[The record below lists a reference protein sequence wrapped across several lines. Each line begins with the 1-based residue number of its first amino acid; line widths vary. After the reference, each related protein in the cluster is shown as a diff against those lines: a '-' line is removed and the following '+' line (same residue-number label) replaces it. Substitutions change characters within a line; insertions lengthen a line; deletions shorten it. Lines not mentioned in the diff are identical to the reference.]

1 MEKREFVSISSGEV
15 AALTKALHGSSEAT
29 EIIGEAMLYL
39 LCGEVPSSPLSEL
52 FAYMIELTTPPEGF
66 E

>member
-1 MEKREFVSISSGEV
+1 MGKREFVSISRAEV
-15 AALTKALHGSSEAT
+15 DALTRALHGSSEVA

-39 LCGEVPSSPLSEL
+39 LCGETPSSPLSEL